1 MGKSTLFNALTASKN
16 AEAANFPFCTI
27 DPNIGIVD
35 VVDERLDKLTELS
48 KSKKKIYTNITFVD
62 IAGLVKGASKG
73 EGLGNK
79 FLSHIRE
86 VDAIIHLV
94 RCFDSE
100 KITHVNSKIN
110 PVEDLETIKTEIILS
125 DIDIIQKKLEK
136 GKKKLLEE
144 KQIKILEEKLNQ
156 LNEGKEIFI
165 NGSDEKKFLSSLGL
179 LSIKPKIIVCNVDEE
194 SLANG
199 NAFTKEVQN
208 KYSNE
213 KVVTICADIEDQIM
227 GLDNSERETFMK
239 EIGLNKT
246 GLNQLIKEGYELLNL
261 DTFFTSGPEESR
273 AWTVEKNTPA
283 PKAASVIHTDFEK
296 KFLTTLGLLSIKPKI
311 IVCNV
316 DEESLATGNAFTED
330 VKRKYTAEKIVTICA
345 DIEDQIMGLDNNER
359 ETFMK
364 EIGLN
369 KTGLNQLIKEG
380 YDLLN
385 LDTFFTS
392 GPEESRAW
400 TIEKNTLAPQAAS
413 VIHTDFEK
421 NFIRAE
427 AVTCEDF
434 IKFGSA
440 EKCKENGKLRIEGK
454 DYIVKDGD
462 VLYFRVNP

>member
-1 MGKSTLFNALTASKN
+1 MGFKCGIVGLPNVGKSTLFNALTASKN

-35 VVDERLDKLTELS
+35 VVDQRLDQLTKLS
-48 KSKKKIYTNITFVD
+48 NSKKKIYTNITFVD

-94 RCFDSE
+94 RCFESE
-100 KITHVNSKIN
+100 KITHVNSKVN

-125 DIDIIQKKLEK
+125 DIDIIQKKLDK
-136 GKKKLLEE
+136 SKKKLLDESE
-144 KQIKILEEKLNQ
+144 VKILEEKLEHLNQ
-156 LNEGKEIFI
+156 GLEIKAKDQKE
-165 NGSDEKKFLSSLGL
+165 NKFLFNLGL

-194 SLANG
+194 SLSKG
-199 NAFTKEVQN
+199 NVFTENVKN
-208 KYSNE
+208 KHPDE

-227 GLDNSERETFMK
+227 GLDS
-239 EIGLNKT
+239 
-246 GLNQLIKEGYELLNL
+246 
-261 DTFFTSGPEESR
+261 
-273 AWTVEKNTPA
+273 
-283 PKAASVIHTDFEK
+283 
-296 KFLTTLGLLSIKPKI
+296 
-311 IVCNV
+311 
-316 DEESLATGNAFTED
+316 
-330 VKRKYTAEKIVTICA
+330 
-345 DIEDQIMGLDNNER
+345 NER

-400 TIEKNTLAPQAAS
+400 TVKKNTIAPKAAS

-427 AVTCEDF
+427 TVTCEDF

>member
-1 MGKSTLFNALTASKN
+1 MGFKCGIVGLPNVGKSTLFNALTASKN

-35 VVDERLDKLTELS
+35 VIDERLDQLAKLS
-48 KSKKKIYTNITFVD
+48 NSKKKVYTNITFVD

-100 KITHVNSKIN
+100 KITHVNSKIS
-110 PVEDLETIKTEIILS
+110 PSSDLETIKTEIVLS
-125 DIDIIQKKLEK
+125 DLDIIQKKLEK
-136 GKKKLLEE
+136 SKKKLLEDKE
-144 KQIKILEEKLNQ
+144 IKILEEKLNQ
-156 LNEGKEIFI
+156 LDKNQEVKINNEEE
-165 NGSDEKKFLSSLGL
+165 NKFLSSIGL

-194 SLANG
+194 NLSKG
-199 NAFTKEVQN
+199 NQYTEEVQN
-208 KYSNE
+208 KYPNE
-213 KVVTICADIEDQIM
+213 KIIKICADIEDQLS
-227 GLDNSERETFMK
+227 GLDKNEKEAFM
-239 EIGLNKT
+239 
-246 GLNQLIKEGYELLNL
+246 Q
-261 DTFFTSGPEESR
+261 D
-273 AWTVEKNTPA
+273 
-283 PKAASVIHTDFEK
+283 
-296 KFLTTLGLLSIKPKI
+296 
-311 IVCNV
+311 
-316 DEESLATGNAFTED
+316 
-330 VKRKYTAEKIVTICA
+330 
-345 DIEDQIMGLDNNER
+345 
-359 ETFMK
+359 
-364 EIGLN
+364 IGLN

-380 YDLLN
+380 YDLLK

-400 TIEKNTLAPQAAS
+400 TVRKNTIAPKAAS

-427 AVTCEDF
+427 AVSCEDF
-434 IKFGSA
+434 IKYGSA

>member
-1 MGKSTLFNALTASKN
+1 MGFKCGIVGLPNVGKSTLFNALTASKN

-35 VVDERLDKLTELS
+35 VVDERLDQLTKLS
-48 KSKKKIYTNITFVD
+48 NSKKKIYTNITFVD

-94 RCFDSE
+94 RCFESD

-110 PVEDLETIKTEIILS
+110 PVDDLETIKTEIILS
-125 DIDIIQKKLEK
+125 DLDIIQKKLEK

-144 KQIKILEEKLNQ
+144 KEIKILEDKLKQ
-156 LNEGKEIFI
+156 LNDGKEVIAD
-165 NGSDEKKFLSSLGL
+165 NMDEEKFLSTLGL

-194 SLANG
+194 SLAKG
-199 NAFTKEVQN
+199 NSFTESVKKN
-208 KYSNE
+208 YSDE

-227 GLDNSERETFMK
+227 GLDKNERETFMK

-273 AWTVEKNTPA
+273 AWTVEKNTTA
-283 PKAASVIHTDFEK
+283 PK
-296 KFLTTLGLLSIKPKI
+296 
-311 IVCNV
+311 
-316 DEESLATGNAFTED
+316 
-330 VKRKYTAEKIVTICA
+330 
-345 DIEDQIMGLDNNER
+345 
-359 ETFMK
+359 
-364 EIGLN
+364 
-369 KTGLNQLIKEG
+369 
-380 YDLLN
+380 
-385 LDTFFTS
+385 
-392 GPEESRAW
+392 
-400 TIEKNTLAPQAAS
+400 AAS

-427 AVTCEDF
+427 TVTCEDF
-434 IKFGSA
+434 IKYGSA

>member
-1 MGKSTLFNALTASKN
+1 MGFKCGIVGLPNIGKSTLFNALTASKN

-27 DPNIGIVD
+27 DPNIGVVD
-35 VVDERLDKLTELS
+35 VIDERLDHLS
-48 KSKKKIYTNITFVD
+48 KLSSSKKKIYTNITFVD

-94 RCFDSE
+94 RCFESN
-100 KITHVNSKIN
+100 KITHVNSEIN
-110 PVEDLETIKTEIILS
+110 PINDLEVIKTEIILS
-125 DIDIIQKKLEK
+125 DIDIIHKKLAKNKLKFIKEKEIEILKKKLE
-136 GKKKLLEE
+136 
-144 KQIKILEEKLNQ
+144 QLNQ
-156 LNEGKEIFI
+156 NKEVSIENE
-165 NGSDEKKFLSSLGL
+165 DEDKFLS
-179 LSIKPKIIVCNVDEE
+179 
-194 SLANG
+194 
-199 NAFTKEVQN
+199 
-208 KYSNE
+208 
-213 KVVTICADIEDQIM
+213 
-227 GLDNSERETFMK
+227 
-239 EIGLNKT
+239 
-246 GLNQLIKEGYELLNL
+246 
-261 DTFFTSGPEESR
+261 
-273 AWTVEKNTPA
+273 
-283 PKAASVIHTDFEK
+283 
-296 KFLTTLGLLSIKPKI
+296 TLGLLSIKPKI

-316 DEESLATGNAFTED
+316 DEESLIEGNKFTEL
-330 VKRKYTAEKIVTICA
+330 VKSKYSNEKIVTICA
-345 DIEDQIMGLDNNER
+345 DIEDQITGLDKSEK
-359 ETFMK
+359 EAFMK

-369 KTGLNQLIKEG
+369 KTGLNKLIREG
-380 YDLLN
+380 YDLLA

-400 TIEKNTLAPQAAS
+400 TIKKNTLAPKAAS

>member
-1 MGKSTLFNALTASKN
+1 MGFKCGIVGLPNVGKSTLFNALTASKN

-35 VVDERLDKLTELS
+35 VIDNRLDKLSKLS
-48 KSKKKIYTNITFVD
+48 NSKKKIYTNITFVD

-86 VDAIIHLV
+86 VDAIVHLV
-94 RCFDSE
+94 RCFESE

-110 PVEDLETIKTEIILS
+110 PIDDLETIKTEIILS
-125 DIDIIQKKLEK
+125 DLDIIQKKLEK
-136 GKKKLLEE
+136 GKKKLLQE
-144 KQIKILEEKLNQ
+144 KEVKILEEKLKK
-156 LNEGKEIFI
+156 LNEGKEATFD
-165 NGSDEKKFLSSLGL
+165 DE
-179 LSIKPKIIVCNVDEE
+179 
-194 SLANG
+194 
-199 NAFTKEVQN
+199 
-208 KYSNE
+208 
-213 KVVTICADIEDQIM
+213 
-227 GLDNSERETFMK
+227 
-239 EIGLNKT
+239 
-246 GLNQLIKEGYELLNL
+246 
-261 DTFFTSGPEESR
+261 
-273 AWTVEKNTPA
+273 
-283 PKAASVIHTDFEK
+283 FEK

-316 DEESLATGNAFTED
+316 DEESLATGNIFTED
-330 VKRKYTAEKIVTICA
+330 VKRKYPDEKIVTICA

-400 TIEKNTLAPQAAS
+400 TVEKNTLAPQAAS

-434 IKFGSA
+434 IKYGSA

-462 VLYFRVNP
+462 VLYFRVNPWPDFLHA

>member
-1 MGKSTLFNALTASKN
+1 MGFKCGIVGLPNVGKSTLFNALTASKN

-27 DPNIGIVD
+27 DPNIGVVD
-35 VVDERLDKLTELS
+35 VIDDRLDQLNKLS
-48 KSKKKIYTNITFVD
+48 NSKKKIYTNITFVD

-94 RCFDSE
+94 RCFESD

-136 GKKKLLEE
+136 GKKKLLDE
-144 KQIKILEEKLNQ
+144 KEIKILEEKLGQ
-156 LNEGKEIFI
+156 LNQSLDIKI
-165 NGSDEKKFLSSLGL
+165 NGENEKRFLTSLGL
-179 LSIKPKIIVCNVDEE
+179 LSIKPKIIVCNVDED
-194 SLANG
+194 SLENG
-199 NAFTKEVQN
+199 NAFTENVK
-208 KYSNE
+208 K
-213 KVVTICADIEDQIM
+213 KH
-227 GLDNSERETFMK
+227 
-239 EIGLNKT
+239 
-246 GLNQLIKEGYELLNL
+246 
-261 DTFFTSGPEESR
+261 
-273 AWTVEKNTPA
+273 
-283 PKAASVIHTDFEK
+283 PK
-296 KFLTTLGLLSIKPKI
+296 
-311 IVCNV
+311 
-316 DEESLATGNAFTED
+316 
-330 VKRKYTAEKIVTICA
+330 EKIVTICA

-400 TIEKNTLAPQAAS
+400 TVKKNTPAPKAAS

-434 IKFGSA
+434 IKYGSA

-454 DYIVKDGD
+454 DYIVEDGD

>member
-1 MGKSTLFNALTASKN
+1 MGFKCGIVGLPNVGKSTLFNALTASKN

-35 VVDERLDKLTELS
+35 VVDKRLDDLS
-48 KSKKKIYTNITFVD
+48 KLSNSKKKIYTNITFVD

-94 RCFDSE
+94 RCFESD
-100 KITHVNSKIN
+100 KITHVNSEIN
-110 PVEDLETIKTEIILS
+110 PLNDLETIKTEIILS

-136 GKKKLLEE
+136 TKKKLLSNKEIE
-144 KQIKILEEKLNQ
+144 ILEIKLDKLNQ
-156 LNEGKEIFI
+156 GKDQTDENEEQ
-165 NGSDEKKFLSSLGL
+165 NKFLSSLGL
-179 LSIKPKIIVCNVDEE
+179 LSIKPKIIVCNIDEKNLAKGNKFTE
-194 SLANG
+194 SV
-199 NAFTKEVQN
+199 KN
-208 KYSNE
+208 KYSSE

-227 GLDNSERETFMK
+227 GLDKNEREIFMK

-246 GLNQLIKEGYELLNL
+246 GLNQLI
-261 DTFFTSGPEESR
+261 R
-273 AWTVEKNTPA
+273 
-283 PKAASVIHTDFEK
+283 
-296 KFLTTLGLLSIKPKI
+296 
-311 IVCNV
+311 
-316 DEESLATGNAFTED
+316 
-330 VKRKYTAEKIVTICA
+330 
-345 DIEDQIMGLDNNER
+345 
-359 ETFMK
+359 
-364 EIGLN
+364 
-369 KTGLNQLIKEG
+369 EG
-380 YDLLN
+380 YDLLK

-400 TIEKNTLAPQAAS
+400 TIKKNTLAPKAAR

-434 IKFGSA
+434 INYGSA

>member
-1 MGKSTLFNALTASKN
+1 MGFKCGIVGLPNVGKSTLFNALTASKN

-27 DPNIGIVD
+27 DPNVGIVD
-35 VVDERLDKLTELS
+35 VVDKRLDQLAELS
-48 KSKKKIYTNITFVD
+48 NSKKKIYTNITFVD

-94 RCFDSE
+94 RCFESD

-125 DIDIIQKKLEK
+125 DIDVIQKKLDK
-136 GKKKLLEE
+136 GKKKLLDE
-144 KQIKILEEKLNQ
+144 KEIKVLEEKLEQ
-156 LNEGKEIFI
+156 LNKGLEIK
-165 NGSDEKKFLSSLGL
+165 NNNHEDNKFLSNLGL

-194 SLANG
+194 CLTKG
-199 NAFTKEVQN
+199 NIFTESITG
-208 KYSNE
+208 KYPNE
-213 KVVTICADIEDQIM
+213 KIVKICADIEDQIM
-227 GLDNSERETFMK
+227 GLDS
-239 EIGLNKT
+239 
-246 GLNQLIKEGYELLNL
+246 
-261 DTFFTSGPEESR
+261 
-273 AWTVEKNTPA
+273 
-283 PKAASVIHTDFEK
+283 
-296 KFLTTLGLLSIKPKI
+296 
-311 IVCNV
+311 
-316 DEESLATGNAFTED
+316 
-330 VKRKYTAEKIVTICA
+330 
-345 DIEDQIMGLDNNER
+345 NER
-359 ETFMK
+359 ETFMQ
-364 EIGLN
+364 EIGLD

-400 TIEKNTLAPQAAS
+400 TVKKNTPAPKAAS

-427 AVTCEDF
+427 AVTCADF
-434 IKFGSA
+434 IKYGSA
-440 EKCKENGKLRIEGK
+440 EKCKESGKLRIEGK

>member
-1 MGKSTLFNALTASKN
+1 MGFKCGIVGLPNVGKSTLFNALTASKN

-35 VVDERLDKLTELS
+35 VIDERLDQLAKLS
-48 KSKKKIYTNITFVD
+48 NSKKKIYTNITFVD

-100 KITHVNSKIN
+100 KITHVNSKIS
-110 PVEDLETIKTEIILS
+110 PTSDLETIKTEIVLS
-125 DIDIIQKKLEK
+125 DLDIVQKKLEK
-136 GKKKLLEE
+136 GKKKLLEDKE
-144 KQIKILEEKLNQ
+144 IKILEEKLNQ
-156 LNEGKEIFI
+156 LDKNQEVKINNEEE
-165 NGSDEKKFLSSLGL
+165 NKFLSSIGL

-194 SLANG
+194 NLSKG
-199 NAFTKEVQN
+199 NRYTEEVQN
-208 KYSNE
+208 KYPNE
-213 KVVTICADIEDQIM
+213 KIIKICADIEDQLS
-227 GLDNSERETFMK
+227 GLDKNEKEAFM
-239 EIGLNKT
+239 
-246 GLNQLIKEGYELLNL
+246 Q
-261 DTFFTSGPEESR
+261 D
-273 AWTVEKNTPA
+273 
-283 PKAASVIHTDFEK
+283 
-296 KFLTTLGLLSIKPKI
+296 
-311 IVCNV
+311 
-316 DEESLATGNAFTED
+316 
-330 VKRKYTAEKIVTICA
+330 
-345 DIEDQIMGLDNNER
+345 
-359 ETFMK
+359 
-364 EIGLN
+364 IGLN

-380 YDLLN
+380 YDLLK

-400 TIEKNTLAPQAAS
+400 TVRKNTIAPKAAS

-427 AVTCEDF
+427 AVSCEDF
-434 IKFGSA
+434 IKYGSA

>member
-1 MGKSTLFNALTASKN
+1 MGFKCGIVGLPNVGKSTLFNALTASKN

-35 VVDERLDKLTELS
+35 VVDERLDQLTKLS
-48 KSKKKIYTNITFVD
+48 NSKKKIYTNITFVD

-94 RCFDSE
+94 RCFESD

-110 PVEDLETIKTEIILS
+110 PLDDLETIKTEIILS
-125 DIDIIQKKLEK
+125 DLDIVQKKLEK

-144 KQIKILEEKLNQ
+144 KEVKILEEKLSQ
-156 LNEGKEIFI
+156 LNDGKEVVP
-165 NGSDEKKFLSSLGL
+165 NNKEEEKFLTTLGL

-194 SLANG
+194 SLAKG
-199 NAFTKEVQN
+199 NSYTESVKKN
-208 KYSNE
+208 YSEE

-227 GLDNSERETFMK
+227 SLDNDERETFMK

-273 AWTVEKNTPA
+273 AWTIEKNTPA

-296 KFLTTLGLLSIKPKI
+296 
-311 IVCNV
+311 
-316 DEESLATGNAFTED
+316 
-330 VKRKYTAEKIVTICA
+330 
-345 DIEDQIMGLDNNER
+345 
-359 ETFMK
+359 
-364 EIGLN
+364 
-369 KTGLNQLIKEG
+369 
-380 YDLLN
+380 
-385 LDTFFTS
+385 
-392 GPEESRAW
+392 
-400 TIEKNTLAPQAAS
+400 
-413 VIHTDFEK
+413 

-427 AVTCEDF
+427 TVTCEDF
-434 IKFGSA
+434 VKYGSA

>member
-1 MGKSTLFNALTASKN
+1 MGFKCGIVGLPNVGKSTLFNALTASKN

-35 VVDERLDKLTELS
+35 VVDERLDQLTKLS
-48 KSKKKIYTNITFVD
+48 NSKKKIYTNITFVD

-94 RCFDSE
+94 RCFESD

-110 PVEDLETIKTEIILS
+110 PLDDLETIKTEIILS
-125 DIDIIQKKLEK
+125 DLDIVQKKLEK

-144 KQIKILEEKLNQ
+144 KEVKILEDKLSQ
-156 LNEGKEIFI
+156 LNDGKEVVP
-165 NGSDEKKFLSSLGL
+165 NNKEEEKFLTTLGL

-194 SLANG
+194 SLAKG
-199 NAFTKEVQN
+199 NSYTESVKKN
-208 KYSNE
+208 YSEE

-227 GLDNSERETFMK
+227 SLDNDERETFMK

-273 AWTVEKNTPA
+273 AWTIEKNTPA

-296 KFLTTLGLLSIKPKI
+296 
-311 IVCNV
+311 
-316 DEESLATGNAFTED
+316 
-330 VKRKYTAEKIVTICA
+330 
-345 DIEDQIMGLDNNER
+345 
-359 ETFMK
+359 
-364 EIGLN
+364 
-369 KTGLNQLIKEG
+369 
-380 YDLLN
+380 
-385 LDTFFTS
+385 
-392 GPEESRAW
+392 
-400 TIEKNTLAPQAAS
+400 
-413 VIHTDFEK
+413 

-427 AVTCEDF
+427 TVTCEDF
-434 IKFGSA
+434 IKYGSA

-454 DYIVKDGD
+454 DYIIKDGD